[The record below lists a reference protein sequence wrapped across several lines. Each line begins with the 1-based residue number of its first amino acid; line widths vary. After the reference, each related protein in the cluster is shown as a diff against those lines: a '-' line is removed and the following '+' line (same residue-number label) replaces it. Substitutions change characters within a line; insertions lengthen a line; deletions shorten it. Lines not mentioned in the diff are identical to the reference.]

1 MSVFDVVEI
10 AEWKEKNMSCGFCEH
25 YKGLNEPCQKGIT
38 VQNLSESF
46 NCEYYCYNGELNG
59 KD

>member
-1 MSVFDVVEI
+1 
-10 AEWKEKNMSCGFCEH
+10 MSCIYCTC
-25 YKGLNEPCQKGIT
+25 YNGLNEPCQKGIT

-46 NCEYYCYNGELNG
+46 DCEYYQYNGEC